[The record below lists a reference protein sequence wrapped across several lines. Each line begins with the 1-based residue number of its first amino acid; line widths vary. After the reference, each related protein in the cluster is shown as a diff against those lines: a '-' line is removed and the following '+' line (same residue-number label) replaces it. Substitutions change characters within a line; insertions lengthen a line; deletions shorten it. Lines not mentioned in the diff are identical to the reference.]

1 MIAVLVAFAAGAWT
15 VKFTNPQGWS
25 NVNVYTWNSVTNEN
39 FSGGWPGSA
48 MTKEGNLWTYTG
60 SGSPNRII
68 FNNGSGGQTNDLV
81 FTDGA
86 TYNMNGA
93 MDVVIEYAKIYVP
106 VSEYNHSICYIY
118 SWDPVLFGNP
128 GTQMSKTTVGNTE
141 YWVVEVNQ
149 ELLPATVNGWLLH
162 NGNWGNKTSDLPK
175 VEFKAN
181 YVYNI
186 NGTSYELGSEPVDP
200 TPSDDLVYLAGDF
213 NGYNAADE
221 NYKFSKND
229 DGLYTLS
236 IPSLTGNFK
245 VVSNGEWLGTT
256 TPVESGVEYT
266 LSDIGYGNMHL
277 SSDEGTDVTLTFNS
291 SNKTLII
298 DYTAVSAPSPDEL
311 YVIGTLPGGQ
321 WDPSYGISL
330 TKEGDSFSGDVEI
343 EAAPAN
349 EYGYFSLCT
358 LLGADSNDW
367 NVGNRYGADSNEPLV
382 ALPAETYAFVKADD
396 PKPWM
401 VTPGKYS
408 ITVDFIEN
416 TMKLT
421 SISTGVEGIEADND
435 VPAVYFNLQGVKVNN
450 PANGLYIMK
459 QGEKVSKVMVR

>member
-291 SNKTLII
+291 SNKTLVI
-298 DYTAVSAPSPDEL
+298 D
-311 YVIGTLPGGQ
+311 
-321 WDPSYGISL
+321 
-330 TKEGDSFSGDVEI
+330 
-343 EAAPAN
+343 
-349 EYGYFSLCT
+349 
-358 LLGADSNDW
+358 
-367 NVGNRYGADSNEPLV
+367 
-382 ALPAETYAFVKADD
+382 
-396 PKPWM
+396 
-401 VTPGKYS
+401 
-408 ITVDFIEN
+408 
-416 TMKLT
+416 
-421 SISTGVEGIEADND
+421 
-435 VPAVYFNLQGVKVNN
+435 
-450 PANGLYIMK
+450 
-459 QGEKVSKVMVR
+459 